1 MNPLNS
7 IKSHLK
13 HIESMWGAIKSEDT
27 RLKARAMIDEASS
40 RMLLPT
46 NTVNV
51 VPSEFLGSGE
61 ALGCAPTEPPPEPKE
76 TPPTPILESPF
87 TVGGAPASSPIPP
100 TDLPT
105 VSLSEPLIDS
115 WPPSSPITILGLAPN
130 RRSLRASLPDNRI
143 VSVERI
149 PQIQIG
155 ATPQARLVRAGR
167 YPLYRIYKFSQ

>member
-13 HIESMWGAIKSEDT
+13 HIESMWGAIKSGDT

-76 TPPTPILESPF
+76 TAPTPIPEPPP
-87 TVGGAPASSPIPP
+87 VDNEHVAPGCEQF
-100 TDLPT
+100 
-105 VSLSEPLIDS
+105 SEPLIDS
-115 WPPSSPITILGLAPN
+115 WPSSSPITILGLAPN
-130 RRSLRASLPDNRI
+130 RRSLRASLPDNRV

-155 ATPQARLVRAGR
+155 STPQARLVRAGR
-167 YPLYRIYKFSQ
+167 YPLYRIYKLGS

>member
-40 RMLLPT
+40 RMLIPT

-76 TPPTPILESPF
+76 TPPTPIPEPPP
-87 TVGGAPASSPIPP
+87 VDNEHVAPGCEQF
-100 TDLPT
+100 
-105 VSLSEPLIDS
+105 SEPLIDS
-115 WPPSSPITILGLAPN
+115 WPSSSPITILGLAPN
-130 RRSLRASLPDNRI
+130 RRSLRASLPDSRI

-155 ATPQARLVRAGR
+155 DTPHARLVRAGR
-167 YPLYRIYKFSQ
+167 YPLYRIYKLGS